1 MKRGLLVALAA
12 IMFITGVVLIA
23 KSWPSSHPQ
32 PAATQPEL
40 EPETAERTE
49 TSTAPASNKKAIKID
64 GSVPVKLHFP
74 SIKDAGNVVTV
85 PVATRC
91 NWVEGNTIDP
101 DRSRMDAA
109 CYAMGNGKPYVLPGT
124 QAKDVAVI
132 AGHTMKLPRGGKSKI
147 AFNPLRQWTR
157 DRVMLRI
164 GDTVEVYTK
173 ASQKLAESCRLVYR
187 VDKYWE
193 IDKGRLAGADEV
205 WGKKP
210 MPNTLLLIGCKQR
223 QGGPSLENVV
233 WRAKLVGAAGCG

>member
-1 MKRGLLVALAA
+1 MRKFLPWVAIAALFLAGVAL
-12 IMFITGVVLIA
+12 IVDSIVPRTQ
-23 KSWPSSHPQ
+23 SSV
-32 PAATQPEL
+32 TQPEL
-40 EPETAERTE
+40 EPETAERIE
-49 TSTAPASNKKAIKID
+49 TSPTTAPSTKAVKID
-64 GSVPVKLHFP
+64 SSVPVRLRFP
-74 SIKDAGNVVTV
+74 SIKDAGKVVTV

-91 NWVEGNTIDP
+91 NWVDGSIDP
-101 DRSRMDAA
+101 ERTKMEAA
-109 CYAMGNGKPYVLPGT
+109 CYATKRGKPYVLPGT
-124 QAKDVAVI
+124 QDKDVAVI
-132 AGHTMKLPRGGKSKI
+132 AGHTMKQVKGDKRQI

-157 DRVMLRI
+157 DRVMLRS
-164 GDTVEVYTK
+164 GDAVELYTK
-173 ASQKLAESCRLVYR
+173 ASQKVAKSCRLVYQ